1 MKKRAYTARANSPR
15 RAAGPGTKRGQRA
28 RPGAAAGASALALPS
43 ECTLA
48 HAETLKLSLAVL
60 LKSVKPVTVD
70 VRGVRRIDTASM
82 QLLAAFARDR
92 RLSELP
98 VRVSGESAAFDEAA
112 RLLGLRELL
121 RTKSGAPGSRVPG
134 SSAPGSDELRPGA
147 PACGA

>member
-1 MKKRAYTARANSPR
+1 MKKRVHTDQAKSPP
-15 RAAGPGTKRGQRA
+15 RAAETRTKRGRRA
-28 RPGAAAGASALALPS
+28 RPGTGAGVSALALPT

-48 HAETLKLSLAVL
+48 HAESLKLSLAVL

-70 VRGVRRIDTASM
+70 VRGVLRIDTASM

-98 VRVSGESAAFDEAA
+98 VRMSGESVAFDEAA

-121 RTKSGAPGSRVPG
+121 RATSGAPGSE
-134 SSAPGSDELRPGA
+134 ELPAAA
-147 PACGA
+147 PARGA

>member
-1 MKKRAYTARANSPR
+1 MKKQAYTARAKSPR
-15 RAAGPGTKRGQRA
+15 RAAEPRTKAGRRA
-28 RPGAAAGASALALPS
+28 RPGTAAGASALALPS

-60 LKSVKPVTVD
+60 LKTVKPVTVD

-98 VRVSGESAAFDEAA
+98 VRMSGESAVFDEAA

-121 RTKSGAPGSRVPG
+121 RATSGVAGSNELPSGAPARGS
-134 SSAPGSDELRPGA
+134 
-147 PACGA
+147 